1 MPSGNARARFRDWPW
16 GDRHRGHRTVA
27 GTGESSWG
35 RRDISGSTG
44 SRIILMPTDTP
55 QPPWVAFPALRP
67 ETLAMRVR
75 QGVAEPWFDQVWRPY
90 WTSLTPIQRTC
101 YLDAWE
107 ASPEWREAIAF
118 VFETLSD
125 LDLDQDAKASE
136 AYLRD
141 HGKRPRKKKR
151 SFLSWLLKR

>member
-1 MPSGNARARFRDWPW
+1 
-16 GDRHRGHRTVA
+16 
-27 GTGESSWG
+27 
-35 RRDISGSTG
+35 
-44 SRIILMPTDTP
+44 MPTDTP

-67 ETLAMRVR
+67 ETLATHVG
-75 QGVAEPWFDQVWRPY
+75 QNVAEPWFDQVWRPY

>member
-1 MPSGNARARFRDWPW
+1 M
-16 GDRHRGHRTVA
+16 
-27 GTGESSWG
+27 
-35 RRDISGSTG
+35 
-44 SRIILMPTDTP
+44 
-55 QPPWVAFPALRP
+55 
-67 ETLAMRVR
+67 
-75 QGVAEPWFDQVWRPY
+75 
-90 WTSLTPIQRTC
+90 TPIQRTC

>member
-1 MPSGNARARFRDWPW
+1 
-16 GDRHRGHRTVA
+16 
-27 GTGESSWG
+27 
-35 RRDISGSTG
+35 
-44 SRIILMPTDTP
+44 MPTDTP

-67 ETLAMRVR
+67 ETLATRVG
-75 QGVAEPWFDQVWRPY
+75 QDVAEPWFDQVWRPY

-125 LDLDQDAKASE
+125 LDIDQHAKAS
-136 AYLRD
+136 AASLRN
-141 HGKRPRKKKR
+141 HETRPRKKKR